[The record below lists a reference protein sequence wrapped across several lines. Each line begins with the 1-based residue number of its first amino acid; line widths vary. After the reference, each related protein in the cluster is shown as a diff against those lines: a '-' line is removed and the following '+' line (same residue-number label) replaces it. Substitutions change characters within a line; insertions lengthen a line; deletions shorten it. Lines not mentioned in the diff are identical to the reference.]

1 MKRYCQNPLCES
13 EAVKVVAVSVDK
25 LADQKRALCAT
36 CQEAYMWGVQHR
48 RMSSKGLR
56 IEPPPKERGL
66 EPLYRVVYVIDV
78 NAPNAQKAA
87 ENAYRIMSDPVSM
100 RPVLHVLDRKGSETV
115 VDLAAAQC
123 PGHRGLKLL
132 PYAIRENLPIL
143 GSQQSRGGKAKVLAK
158 CFTPDGTRAWYITEG
173 SARRNPDGVAVN
185 YLLFGLIEGQPRK
198 LDYFWLSELETIR
211 GPTGL
216 PVERD
221 SYWQPKTLEE
231 IVPEMFASQANQVEG

>member
-1 MKRYCQNPLCES
+1 MEKYCQNPLCEN
-13 EAVKVVAVSVDK
+13 EAVKVVAASVDK
-25 LADQKRALCAT
+25 PADQKRALCAT
-36 CQEAYMWGVQHR
+36 CKEVYTWGVQHG

-56 IEPPPKERGL
+56 IEPPPKERGP

-78 NAPNAQKAA
+78 NAPDAHKAA

-132 PYAIRENLPIL
+132 PYVTRENLPIL

-158 CFTPDGTRAWYITEG
+158 CLTPDGTRAWYITEG
-173 SARRNPDGVAVN
+173 SARRNPDGMAVD
-185 YLLFGLIEGQPRK
+185 YLLFGLVEGQPRK

-221 SYWQPKTLEE
+221 SHWQPKTLEE
-231 IVPEMFASQANQVEG
+231 IAPEMFASQANQVEG